1 MEAKTINVIPKWAT
15 EVFHA
20 SQNDNGREIR
30 FNLYDGLEIYQLTG
44 NESLVLRYKKP
55 NGNVSSISVPNP
67 GADRSYVDV
76 TIPEEMTD
84 VAGFVYCKLRINGI
98 GVKSCYLA
106 VEGKV

>member
-1 MEAKTINVIPKWAT
+1 MEVKTINVIPEWAT

-67 GADRSYVDV
+67 GADNSYVDV

-84 VAGFVYCKLRINGI
+84 VAGFGYCKLRINGI
-98 GVKSCYLA
+98 GVKAWYLA